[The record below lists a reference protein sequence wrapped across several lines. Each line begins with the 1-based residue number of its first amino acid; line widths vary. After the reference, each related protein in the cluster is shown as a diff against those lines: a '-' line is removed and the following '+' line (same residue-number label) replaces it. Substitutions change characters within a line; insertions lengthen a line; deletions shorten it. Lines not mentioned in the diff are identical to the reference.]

1 VSAPMGDTAPM
12 WTGRRA
18 LVLLFALTL
27 PLVTPKIRGADE
39 IEYFSYLRSLVFDRD
54 VEFGNEYER
63 FYAADPQGLTGFKS
77 TFLDRRETDTGRHIN
92 FAPLGCALL
101 WSPFYILAHASVLAA
116 RALGAHVAADGFS
129 LPYVAAAC
137 YASALYGLAGLLL
150 VHDAL
155 RAHGGIPEPAATLS
169 VAGLWLGTPLLYYM
183 TLAPA
188 FSHAPGVFAV
198 ALLLWLTLRAA
209 GPPAASVGAWA
220 AIGAAGGLAAL
231 VREQDGLFLIVPAGL
246 LVTLARNEFALA
258 IKLGG
263 PSGPPRPPIARNEFA
278 LAIKRG
284 GPSGPPRPPIARG
297 VILRRA
303 WGAALA
309 RGAAMA
315 VAAVIV
321 FIPQLLAYRALTG
334 RFGPSRLVARKM
346 SWSSPHRLE
355 VLFDP
360 GHGLFAWSPLLLV
373 AAAGLALLVWRRR
386 DAAAVLLALALA
398 LQVWINGAVE
408 SWTQAGAFGSRR
420 FVCSTPVFAWGLAA
434 LLAAVPARRMR
445 LAALALVFFAAWNA
459 GLMVQ
464 FGLKLMDRQRLE
476 WPRVAVNQVSEVPRH
491 LARAAWLFFT
501 DRERLVKEGP

>member
-1 VSAPMGDTAPM
+1 VSTTAGPAAPWWA
-12 WTGRRA
+12 GRRA
-18 LVLLFALTL
+18 LVLLFAATL

-39 IEYFSYLRSLVFDRD
+39 IEYFSYLRSLVFDGD

-63 FYAADPQGLTGFKS
+63 FYAADPQGLAGFKS

-101 WSPFYILAHASVLAA
+101 WSPFYLLAHAGVLVA
-116 RALGAHVAADGFS
+116 RAAGAHVAADGFS
-129 LPYVAAAC
+129 FPYVAAAC

-155 RAHGGIPEPAATLS
+155 RAHGGIPEPAATLA
-169 VAGLWLGTPLLYYM
+169 VAGPWLGTPLLYYM

-188 FSHAPGVFAV
+188 FSHAAGVFAV
-198 ALLLWLTLRAA
+198 ALLLWLSLRAA
-209 GPPAASVGAWA
+209 ARPDSSVRAWA
-220 AIGAAGGLAAL
+220 AIGAAAGLAAL

-246 LVTLARNEFALA
+246 LLHQA
-258 IKLGG
+258 
-263 PSGPPRPPIARNEFA
+263 
-278 LAIKRG
+278 
-284 GPSGPPRPPIARG
+284 
-297 VILRRA
+297 ILRRA
-303 WGAALA
+303 GGAALA

-321 FIPQLLAYRALTG
+321 FVPQLLAYRALTG

-346 SWSSPHRLE
+346 DWLSPHLLQ

-373 AAAGLALLVWRRR
+373 AAAGLVLLLGRRR
-386 DAAAVLLALALA
+386 DAVAALLAIALL

-434 LLAAVPARRMR
+434 IVAAVPARRIR
-445 LAALALVFFAAWNA
+445 LAVLALALFAAWNA

-501 DRERLVKEGP
+501 DRERLVREGP